1 MFLLR
6 FFCQILKADE
16 TMHAHFSKLAAGLL
30 APIASKVG
38 WEPKDADGHS
48 GKLLRATVIELLA
61 T

>member
-1 MFLLR
+1 
-6 FFCQILKADE
+6 LKADE
-16 TMHAHFSKLAAGLL
+16 KTHAHFSKLAAGLL